1 MAFDIALL
9 EKRGYWLFLFFLH
22 RSEQYFISV
31 HTFSHFFRQLNDRLQ
46 LTQTLEGRF
55 FLLPLNDFTASLTKK

>member
-9 EKRGYWLFLFFLH
+9 EKQAYWLFFFLH
-22 RSEQYFISV
+22 RSEQYFNSA
-31 HTFSHFFRQLNDRLQ
+31 HTFSHFFRQLNGRLQ
-46 LTQTLEGRF
+46 VTQTLEGRL